1 MRSRQKN
8 HDWQKTGQYDCSKPC
23 WSWGNPVNS
32 HNILNIM
39 NITNSSAQFAR
50 WFRDSTPYISAHRG
64 STFVVMLG
72 GDALAHNNYVNIL
85 HDLALLTVLGV
96 RLVLV
101 HGARPQLD
109 AALEKAGLESQYSNY
124 LRITDAETLGIAKS
138 VSADL
143 RSRVEASFSV
153 GLPTTPLHNTEIS
166 VYSGNFV
173 NAQPIGVLE
182 GVDYHYS
189 GQVRSIRRSAIEQ
202 ALGVNSLVLIS
213 PLAYSPAGET
223 YNLCA
228 EDLAMELALQLEAEK
243 LIFFSET
250 VFPFNSARKNQSVF
264 TPTEAQKLLKNDSV
278 DEHSSL
284 HYRLNTLIRAS
295 AAGVSSGQL
304 VNYTE
309 DGALL
314 QELFTATGHGTQIL
328 SGILESVRAAVQ
340 SDIAGIIELIQPLE
354 EAGILLKRSRD
365 KLEQEIDHFLVA
377 EIDGT
382 LAGCCA
388 LYPMPD
394 NHTAELACL
403 VAHPAYRQTSLGDS
417 LGAELLNAICAR
429 ATSLGIN
436 RLFALTTR
444 TRDWFIENGFEQV
457 SVSDLPES
465 KKAMYNFQRN
475 SKVLLLNL
483 GKN

>member
-1 MRSRQKN
+1 M
-8 HDWQKTGQYDCSKPC
+8 
-23 WSWGNPVNS
+23 
-32 HNILNIM
+32 
-39 NITNSSAQFAR
+39 QFAR
-50 WFRDSTPYISAHRG
+50 WFRDSTPYISAYRG

-109 AALEKAGLESQYSNY
+109 AALKKAGIEARYANY
-124 LRITDAETLGIAKS
+124 LRITDTETLRVAKS
-138 VSADL
+138 VSAGL
-143 RSRVEASFSV
+143 RNKIEASFSV

-173 NAQPIGVLE
+173 NAQPIGVLD
-182 GVDYHYS
+182 GVDHHFS
-189 GQVRSIRRSAIEQ
+189 GQVRSIRCSAIEQ
-202 ALGVNSLVLIS
+202 ALGVNSLVLVS

-228 EDLAMELALQLEAEK
+228 EDLATELALQLGAEK
-243 LIFFSET
+243 LIFFSEA
-250 VFPFNSARKNQSVF
+250 VLPFNSARKNQSVF
-264 TPTEAQKLLKNDSV
+264 TPAEAQSLLESNSV
-278 DEHSSL
+278 DKQSSL
-284 HYRLNTLIRAS
+284 HYRLNALIQAS
-295 AAGVSSGQL
+295 LAGIPSSQL
-304 VNYTE
+304 VSYTE

-328 SGILESVRAAVQ
+328 SGILEGVRKAEP

-377 EIDGT
+377 EIDGI

-388 LYPMPD
+388 LYPMSD
-394 NHTAELACL
+394 SHSAELACL
-403 VAHPAYRQTSLGDS
+403 VAHPAYRNTSLGDG
-417 LGAELLNAICAR
+417 LGAELLNAVCTKAN
-429 ATSLGIN
+429 SMGLE

-444 TRDWFIENGFEQV
+444 TRDWFIENGFKEV
-457 SVSDLPES
+457 GVSDLPDS
-465 KKAMYNFQRN
+465 KQAMYNFQRN
-475 SKVLLLNL
+475 SKVLLLTL
-483 GKN
+483 GNN

>member
-1 MRSRQKN
+1 M
-8 HDWQKTGQYDCSKPC
+8 
-23 WSWGNPVNS
+23 
-32 HNILNIM
+32 LNIM
-39 NITNSSAQFAR
+39 DITNSSAQFAR

-64 STFVVMLG
+64 STFVVLLG
-72 GDALAHNNYVNIL
+72 GDALAHTNYINIL

-109 AALEKAGLESQYSNY
+109 SALEQAGVESRYGNY
-124 LRITDAETLGIAKS
+124 LRITDTETLGIAKA

-143 RSRVEASFSV
+143 RHKIEACFSV
-153 GLPTTPLHNTEIS
+153 GLPTTPLNNTEIS

-182 GVDYHYS
+182 GVDYHFS

-202 ALGVNSLVLIS
+202 ALGNNSLVLIS

-243 LIFFSET
+243 LIFFSDT
-250 VFPFNSARKNQSVF
+250 VLPFNSARKNQTVF
-264 TPTEAQKLLKNDSV
+264 TPAEAQKLLENKSV
-278 DEHSSL
+278 DEQSSL

-295 AAGVSSGQL
+295 VAGVPSSQL
-304 VNYTE
+304 VSYTE

-314 QELFTATGHGTQIL
+314 QELFTAIGHGTQIL
-328 SGILESVRAAVQ
+328 SGILEGVREAGQ

-354 EAGILLKRSRD
+354 ESGILLKRSRD
-365 KLEQEIDHFLVA
+365 KLEQEIGQFLVA
-377 EIDGT
+377 EIDGN

-388 LYPMPD
+388 LYPMSD
-394 NHTAELACL
+394 SHSAELACL
-403 VAHPAYRQTSLGDS
+403 VAHPAYRHTSLGDG
-417 LGAELLNAICAR
+417 LGAELLNAVCIKAK
-429 ATSLGIN
+429 SEGVE

-444 TRDWFIENGFEQV
+444 TRDWFVENGFQEV

-465 KKAMYNFQRN
+465 KQAMYNFQRN
-475 SKVLLLNL
+475 SKVLLLTL